1 MVMMHALRRARSDP
15 RRRFVKRAGAH
26 VPVLRHGGAVQAELR
41 RELAVATVLRP
52 DHGHELRVLRVE
64 EGAFGG
70 GPDVVVDRG
79 EPIYVLDLRG

>member
-1 MVMMHALRRARSDP
+1 M
-15 RRRFVKRAGAH
+15 KRAGAH
-26 VPVLRHGGAVQAELR
+26 VAVLRHGGAVRAELR
-41 RELAVATVLRP
+41 LELAGAALLQSDRQ
-52 DHGHELRVLRVE
+52 HELRVLRVE